1 MIILLRGKMV
11 KPTER
16 LDVRENKN
24 SRSRESILVLNVDQ
38 NGKILRFNKECE
50 RILGISKKEVLNR
63 QFFDFLIPE
72 RYSNQWEKIFDYA
85 RQHKPLNDLELPI
98 LTQHGREIMVSWSG
112 FPTNNAAGLF
122 ESIGLIGKLVPQK
135 DNVNGFSSEHVEKQV
150 ANKAGGEHLAKK
162 DKNSSRVLC
171 KFGNKKVVLKKDGHT
186 RSKDF
191 HGDVKTKILSKKAK
205 KQKNLKKDIR
215 SKKVKVETEKLTE
228 EHKEPLKDY
237 NDVKKTIK
245 KLEMINAELEK
256 ENKKLGKNLSILQ
269 TRLVNEK
276 TKQQKRDKTYN
287 PRVKKTAILFNRGT
301 HFLFDCIG
309 GSRKKEEFERMMY
322 ELDERKNLL
331 DDLESQIVDDKRNLV
346 DSRSEFCKW
355 REKLELLEDE
365 IERRRMEV
373 VEQEKMLNERV
384 TSSLARGIYN
394 ESASEVDGEISS
406 DVSGSDIETI
416 EHHNVLDKTAQC
428 AAIIQR
434 GILKQINDSFA
445 ELIGFE
451 TDEIMN
457 KSLFDFIAPEGLAGL
472 EKYYLNRLKGCDS
485 YTYGTVFSTKDN
497 GKILVD
503 VSIKPTTYDGKKAEI
518 AIIKELENK

>member
-1 MIILLRGKMV
+1 MV
-11 KPTER
+11 KPTEG
-16 LDVRENKN
+16 LNVRENKN
-24 SRSRESILVLNVDQ
+24 SRSRESVLVLNVDR

-63 QFFDFLIPE
+63 QLFDFLIPE
-72 RYSNQWEKIFDYA
+72 RYFDQWEEIFDYA
-85 RQHKPLNDLELPI
+85 RQHKHLNDLELPI

-135 DNVNGFSSEHVEKQV
+135 DNVNGFSSEHVKKQV
-150 ANKAGGEHLAKK
+150 GSKADGGYLAKK
-162 DKNSSRVLC
+162 GKGGGRALC
-171 KFGNKKVVLKKDGHT
+171 KFGNKQVVLKKGGHT

-191 HGDVKTKILSKKAK
+191 HGDVKTKIPSKKAK
-205 KQKNLKKDIR
+205 KQKNLKKDIH

-228 EHKEPLKDY
+228 KNEEILKDH
-237 NDVKKTIK
+237 NDVKKKIK

-269 TRLVNEK
+269 TRLDNEK
-276 TKQQKRDKTYN
+276 TKQQKRDKTYD
-287 PRVKKTAILFNRGT
+287 PMVKKNAILFNRGT

-322 ELDERKNLL
+322 ELDERKSLL
-331 DDLESQIVDDKRNLV
+331 DDFESQIVDDRRNLA
-346 DSRSEFCKW
+346 DSRSEFCRWK
-355 REKLELLEDE
+355 EKLELLEDE
-365 IERRRMEV
+365 IERRRVEV
-373 VEQEKMLNERV
+373 VEQEKTLNERV
-384 TSSLARGIYN
+384 TSPLAGGIHN
-394 ESASEVDGEISS
+394 ESAFEVDGEISS

-416 EHHNVLDKTAQC
+416 EHHNVLDKTVQC

-434 GILKQINDSFA
+434 GILKQINGSFA

-457 KSLFDFIAPEGLAGL
+457 KSLFDFIAPEGLADL
-472 EKYYLNRLKGCDS
+472 EKYYLNRLKGFDS

-497 GKILVD
+497 GKILVE
-503 VSIKPTTYDGKKAEI
+503 VSIKPTTYEGKKAEI

>member
-1 MIILLRGKMV
+1 MI
-11 KPTER
+11 KPAER
-16 LDVRENKN
+16 LNLRENKN
-24 SRSRESILVLNVDQ
+24 SRSRESVLVLNVDQ

-63 QFFDFLIPE
+63 RLFDFLIPE
-72 RYSNQWEKIFDYA
+72 HYSDQWEKFFDYA
-85 RQHKPLNDLELPI
+85 RQHKPLNDIELPI
-98 LTQHGREIMVSWSG
+98 LTQHGQEIMVSWSG
-112 FPTNNAAGLF
+112 FPTNNAAGLL
-122 ESIGLIGKLVPQK
+122 ENIGIIGKLVPQK
-135 DNVNGFSSEHVEKQV
+135 DNVNGFSSNHVKKQV
-150 ANKAGGEHLAKK
+150 ASKADGGHLAKK
-162 DKNSSRVLC
+162 GRNSGRVLC
-171 KFGNKKVVLKKDGHT
+171 KFGNKKVVLKKSSHT

-191 HGDVKTKILSKKAK
+191 HGDVKTKTPSKKAK
-205 KQKNLKKDIR
+205 KQKNLKKYIH

-228 EHKEPLKDY
+228 MHKEPLKDC
-237 NDVKKTIK
+237 NDAKKTIK

-256 ENKKLGKNLSILQ
+256 ENKKLGKNLSILK
-269 TRLVNEK
+269 TRLDNEK
-276 TKQQKRDKTYN
+276 TKQQKRDKTYD
-287 PRVKKTAILFNRGT
+287 PMVKKNAILFNRGT

-309 GSRKKEEFERMMY
+309 GSRKREEFERMMY
-322 ELDERKNLL
+322 ELDERKSLL
-331 DDLESQIVDDKRNLV
+331 DDLESQIVDDRRNLA

-365 IERRRMEV
+365 IERRRVEV
-373 VEQEKMLNERV
+373 VEQEKMLNEHV
-384 TSSLARGIYN
+384 TPSRARGIYN

-406 DVSGSDIETI
+406 DASDSDIETI

-428 AAIIQR
+428 VAIIQR

-457 KSLFDFIAPEGLAGL
+457 KSLFDFIAPEGLADL
-472 EKYYLNRLKGCDS
+472 EKYYLNRLKGCDR

-497 GKILVD
+497 GKILVE

-518 AIIKELENK
+518 AIIKELKNK

>member
-1 MIILLRGKMV
+1 MV

-122 ESIGLIGKLVPQK
+122 ESIGLMGKLVPQK

>member
-1 MIILLRGKMV
+1 MV
-11 KPTER
+11 KPTEG
-16 LDVRENKN
+16 LNVMENKN
-24 SRSRESILVLNVDQ
+24 SRSRESVLVLNVDQ
-38 NGKILRFNKECE
+38 NGKILLFNKECE

-63 QFFDFLIPE
+63 QLFDFLIPE
-72 RYSNQWEKIFDYA
+72 RNSDQWEKIFDYA

-98 LTQHGREIMVSWSG
+98 LTQHGQEIMVSWSG

-135 DNVNGFSSEHVEKQV
+135 DNVNGFSSEHVKKQV
-150 ANKAGGEHLAKK
+150 ANKADGGYLAKK
-162 DKNSSRVLC
+162 GKNSGRVLC

-191 HGDVKTKILSKKAK
+191 HGDVKTKTPSKKAK
-205 KQKNLKKDIR
+205 KQKNLKKDIH
-215 SKKVKVETEKLTE
+215 SKKVKFETEKLTE
-228 EHKEPLKDY
+228 KHKEPLKDY

-256 ENKKLGKNLSILQ
+256 ENKKLGKNLSILK
-269 TRLVNEK
+269 TRLDNEK
-276 TKQQKRDKTYN
+276 TKQQKRDKTYD
-287 PRVKKTAILFNRGT
+287 PMVKKNAILFNRGT

-322 ELDERKNLL
+322 ELDERKSLL
-331 DDLESQIVDDKRNLV
+331 DDLESQIVDDRRNLA
-346 DSRSEFCKW
+346 DSRSEFCRWK
-355 REKLELLEDE
+355 EKLELLEDE
-365 IERRRMEV
+365 IERRRVEV

-406 DVSGSDIETI
+406 DVSSSDIETI

-457 KSLFDFIAPEGLAGL
+457 KSLFDFIAPEGLPDL

-497 GKILVD
+497 GKILVE

>member
-11 KPTER
+11 KPTEG
-16 LDVRENKN
+16 LNVMENKN
-24 SRSRESILVLNVDQ
+24 SRSRESVLVLDVDQ

-63 QFFDFLIPE
+63 RLFDFLIPE
-72 RYSNQWEKIFDYA
+72 CYSNQWEKIFDYA

-98 LTQHGREIMVSWSG
+98 LTQHGQEVMVSWSG

-135 DNVNGFSSEHVEKQV
+135 DNVNGFSSEHVKKQV
-150 ANKAGGEHLAKK
+150 ANEADVGYLAKK
-162 DKNSSRVLC
+162 GKNIGRVLC

-191 HGDVKTKILSKKAK
+191 HGDVKTKIPSKKAK
-205 KQKNLKKDIR
+205 KQKNLKKDIH
-215 SKKVKVETEKLTE
+215 SKKVKFETEKLTE
-228 EHKEPLKDY
+228 KHKEPLKDY

-256 ENKKLGKNLSILQ
+256 ENKKLGKNLSILK
-269 TRLVNEK
+269 TRLANEK
-276 TKQQKRDKTYN
+276 TKQQKRDKTYD
-287 PRVKKTAILFNRGT
+287 PMVKKNAILFNRGT

-331 DDLESQIVDDKRNLV
+331 DDLESQIVDDRRNLA
-346 DSRSEFCKW
+346 DSRSEFCRWK
-355 REKLELLEDE
+355 EKLELLEDE
-365 IERRRMEV
+365 IERRRVEV

-384 TSSLARGIYN
+384 TSSLTRGIHN
-394 ESASEVDGEISS
+394 ESASGVDGEISS
-406 DVSGSDIETI
+406 DVSSSDIETI

-472 EKYYLNRLKGCDS
+472 EKYYLNRLKGCDG

-497 GKILVD
+497 GKILVE

>member
-1 MIILLRGKMV
+1 MV

>member
-1 MIILLRGKMV
+1 MV

-365 IERRRMEV
+365 IERRRMGV

-384 TSSLARGIYN
+384 TSYLARGIYN